1 MLSLG
6 QRVRR
11 VRDGSEGVVHAADL
25 NGKVKV
31 QLTNGAFCNWQAG
44 ANFASLDGVTV
55 PQAAKTLSRTP
66 AEGGGPVDSASV
78 RVVLDSVDAPDD
90 ARESALDSLIV
101 KGKGAAAKMR
111 AAAASGAR
119 SLRGEAPSRRDV
131 LRLAGPPQRSS
142 CPHGPRSGGARERDH
157 RCDRACRRH
166 P

>member
-44 ANFASLDGVTV
+44 ANFASLGATV

-66 AEGGGPVDSASV
+66 AAGGGAVDSASV

-111 AAAASGAR
+111 AAAATDPA
-119 SLRGEAPSRRDV
+119 LAPSVARH
-131 LRLAGPPQRSS
+131 LLA
-142 CPHGPRSGGARERDH
+142 ET
-157 RCDRACRRH
+157 RCGC
-166 P
+166 